1 MQTLTAVRFTAFL
14 VGTAACSQYTSATQT
29 DTMPDSPVG
38 VRPPRRVEIKT
49 ILAVVPMMCSLILAA
64 VGCHGA
70 VISAE
75 PDLKVGGTIAGI
87 VRATDGTMPLVSRKV
102 TVTNAASGA
111 TFETTTGT
119 NGGYTIKVPEEGRY
133 RIEVELRDGEV
144 VAKGPDETVI
154 NNGDLDP
161 GRDFEITV
169 GKVARKGAL

>member
-1 MQTLTAVRFTAFL
+1 MQTLNALL
-14 VGTAACSQYTSATQT
+14 VGTSACSQYTSAARL
-29 DTMPDSPVG
+29 DTCG
-38 VRPPRRVEIKT
+38 LVRTRPRRGIET
-49 ILAVVPMMCSLILAA
+49 RALPALILMLGSLIAA

-75 PDLKVGGTIAGI
+75 PELKVGGTIAGI
-87 VRATDGTMPLVSRKV
+87 VRATDGSIPLVTRKV
-102 TVTNAASGA
+102 TAIHAESGA
-111 TFETTTGT
+111 KFETTTGV

-144 VAKGPDETVI
+144 VAKGPEETVI

-169 GKVARKGAL
+169 APIAKKGSL